1 MLKEQK
7 KLFAVLGHPIG
18 HSLSPIMHNA
28 SMSSINYNGIYSAID
43 VHPNKLMD
51 RLFTMSNQGY
61 LGVNLTIPHK
71 EIAYNNLEHLDD
83 SAKLF
88 GAVNTIAFKD
98 KKLIGYSTDGYGFIQ
113 ALEANFGCGLEGDN
127 VFVLGCGGAGRTVA
141 LQSACSGAKKLWLA
155 DIDVDRIEKLKKELH
170 IINSNLE
177 VNYSA
182 SLDNQMQ
189 GCKEC
194 SLIVQASP
202 NGMNLNDKSLFP
214 ETVFNK
220 NQRVLDL
227 IYMYPET
234 DFLKKAKYAGAKIAN
249 GMDMLV
255 YQGAK
260 SFAIWTDISPNI
272 DEMRRAISEI
282 IYKEVND

>member
-155 DIDVDRIEKLKKELH
+155 DIDIDRIEKLKKELH